1 MKKMTNA
8 IGAALAILMISSAN
22 AQPQCPDGLTYMGQA
37 YKEASASFAEAKV
50 AGVPVLVTFPVGVIL
65 DDSYRQS
72 GGRWA
77 GGDARAVM
85 TDGDVPNGLHIIA
98 SGTQGGSK
106 GWAVHRPQ
114 LKVLQEKDGFI
125 AQRGYEMKLYCH
137 TGSGDADKVGH
148 VSCNVRADFC
158 AKIKQPAPR

>member
-1 MKKMTNA
+1 MKKITNSIA
-8 IGAALAILMISSAN
+8 TAFAMIVVSSAN

-37 YKEASASFAEAKV
+37 YKEASANFKEAKV
-50 AGVPVLVTFPVGVIL
+50 AAEKVLVAFPAGVIL
-65 DDSYRQS
+65 DDSYRQR
-72 GGRWA
+72 GGKWA
-77 GGDARAVM
+77 GGDAKAVM

-98 SGTQGGSK
+98 SGTTGGEK
-106 GWAVHRPQ
+106 GWAVHKPE

-137 TGSGDADKVGH
+137 TGSGAGAMIGH

-158 AKIKQPAPR
+158 AEIK